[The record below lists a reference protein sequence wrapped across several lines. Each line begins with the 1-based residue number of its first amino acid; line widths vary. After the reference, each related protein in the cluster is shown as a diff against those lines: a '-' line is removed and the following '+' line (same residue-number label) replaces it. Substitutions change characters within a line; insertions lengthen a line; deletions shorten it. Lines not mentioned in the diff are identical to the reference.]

1 MIKVDKGILL
11 IAEPFMKDAN
21 FQRAVVL
28 LCEHQETGSFG
39 ITINRPTDKPVA
51 EYIEGIGNYTL
62 PLYDGGPVGKDHIHF
77 LHKLPSHIPNGNWVG
92 EETYW
97 GGDLEA
103 AKYVINSGL
112 GNDSNIRFYLGYSG
126 WGEQQ
131 LDEEMDEKS
140 WLTVPA
146 TGRLVFYQNKTEIW
160 KEAVRSLGD
169 AYTPILNYPLD
180 PSFN

>member
-1 MIKVDKGILL
+1 M
-11 IAEPFMKDAN
+11 
-21 FQRAVVL
+21 
-28 LCEHQETGSFG
+28 
-39 ITINRPTDKPVA
+39 
-51 EYIEGIGNYTL
+51 
-62 PLYDGGPVGKDHIHF
+62 
-77 LHKLPSHIPNGNWVG
+77 
-92 EETYW
+92 
-97 GGDLEA
+97 
-103 AKYVINSGL
+103 INSGL

-146 TGRLVFYQNKTEIW
+146 TGRLVFFQNKTEIW

>member
-11 IAEPFMKDAN
+11 VAEPFMKDEN

-28 LCEHQETGSFG
+28 LCEHQVTGSFG
-39 ITINRPTDKPVA
+39 ITINRRSSHLVA
-51 EYIEGIGNYTL
+51 NYIEGIGNYSL

-77 LHKLPSHIPNGNWVG
+77 LHNLPSHIPHSTLVG

-103 AKYVINSGL
+103 AKFVINSGL
-112 GNDSNIRFYLGYSG
+112 GNDSNIRFYIGYAG

-131 LDEEMDEKS
+131 LEEEMDEKS
-140 WLTVPA
+140 WLTINSSK
-146 TGRLVFYQNKTEIW
+146 RLVFHEDLPSIW
-160 KEAVRSLGD
+160 KDAVRSMGD
-169 AYTPILNYPLD
+169 KYRPIINYPLD